1 MEPVFIYFIDAF
13 LNDENKFI
21 LDFSDEE
28 IVHEV
33 LFYQKTIV
41 M

>member
-13 LNDENKFI
+13 LNGENKFI

-28 IVHEV
+28 IVPEV
-33 LFYQKTIV
+33 LF
-41 M
+41 